1 MAPKHKARQ
10 ESSPGP
16 FPQAPSPTVP
26 SGTPGAPPET
36 SVPKP
41 TAHPPRPTP
50 TSAPLLGDP
59 ADNVNPA
66 NQPFTVAS
74 VEGEVEGEAEGE
86 HVEPP
91 PGALGCEGPIEDA
104 DTCPSCHKEVTYECD
119 ALQCDRCDRWW
130 HLGACCGRKRF
141 PPGHIDWFCS
151 GCLPKA

>member
-1 MAPKHKARQ
+1 M
-10 ESSPGP
+10 
-16 FPQAPSPTVP
+16 
-26 SGTPGAPPET
+26 
-36 SVPKP
+36 
-41 TAHPPRPTP
+41 
-50 TSAPLLGDP
+50 
-59 ADNVNPA
+59 
-66 NQPFTVAS
+66 
-74 VEGEVEGEAEGE
+74 EGEVEGEAEGE

-151 GCLPKA
+151 GCLPKAYEGAFRRRPLEGMNFEFWSSVQYS